1 MSRFR
6 IVIRDTE
13 TGDDAVLVPGSTGE
27 RDLIRAVTDAT
38 VRQGVGMFRTEAQ
51 VKKAIDTAVRE
62 VLLDMKRE
70 VKSVRR

>member
-27 RDLIRAVTDAT
+27 RDLIRAVTDA
-38 VRQGVGMFRTEAQ
+38 Q